1 MEEAGCSKKVIQ
13 HVLAVEEVSLDIAKK
28 ILGNG
33 NDIDLNLV
41 SVGAIIHDIG
51 RSKTHDVTHG
61 VEGSKILKQI
71 GLEKLVGF
79 TERHLG
85 SGIPAEEARKIGL
98 PYRDFMPKTV
108 EEKIVCYADKL
119 VAGGRRISYDGAI
132 KEFESKLGPNHPAK
146 KRFMELHAE
155 IERLSGN
162 SV

>member
-1 MEEAGCSKKVIQ
+1 MIQ
-13 HVLAVEEVSLDIAKK
+13 HVLAVEDVSLDIAKK

-33 NDIDLNLV
+33 HDVDLNLV

-61 VEGSKILKQI
+61 VEGSNILKSI

-79 TERHLG
+79 TERHIG

-98 PYRDFMPKTV
+98 PYRDFMPKTL
-108 EEKIVCYADKL
+108 EEKIVCYSDKL
-119 VAGGRRISYDGAI
+119 IHGGRRISYGEAM
-132 KEFESKLGPNHPAK
+132 KEFEEKLGPNHPAK
-146 KRFMELHAE
+146 GRFRELHAE
-155 IERLSGN
+155 IEGLIGD